1 VPVALGR
8 VDRVLPGP
16 LRALRCMDEPLSVID
31 AGILVRRQ
39 RVCLGERVDE
49 QGSGRA
55 SDIGE
60 IWMS

>member
-1 VPVALGR
+1 
-8 VDRVLPGP
+8 
-16 LRALRCMDEPLSVID
+16 MDEPLSVID

-39 RVCLGERVDE
+39 RVGLGERVDE

-60 IWMS
+60 TWMS